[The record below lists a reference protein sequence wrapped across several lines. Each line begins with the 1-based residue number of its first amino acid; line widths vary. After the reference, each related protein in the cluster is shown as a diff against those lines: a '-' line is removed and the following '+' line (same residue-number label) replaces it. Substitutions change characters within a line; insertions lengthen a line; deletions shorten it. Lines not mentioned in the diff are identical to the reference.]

1 MKRLFCLLLAAVLC
15 AMTCFPV
22 TASAAKYAVSGT
34 DMTVELDDSQWYVFT
49 RDNVKDNPELEEFGL
64 TEEDMNKIFR
74 DDYAYMDAILFYGDV
89 DYVELFVR
97 KKAVDSGMVNLS
109 NYDDDEV
116 EELTEEL
123 AKKQGA
129 KDYEVFET
137 RYKFA
142 KLEYVDESLGYYLC
156 EFFTVVNKEGYT
168 LTFQSTFPYTDAE
181 YEEIER
187 IVRSVRFD
195 VDESLKEK
203 KPLTVNILRTTAVG
217 AVVGGAVG
225 GVMALINKK
234 KKKARNTDEVTPV

>member
-1 MKRLFCLLLAAVLC
+1 MKRLFCLLLAVALC
-15 AMTCFPV
+15 AMAYFPV

-74 DDYAYMDAILFYGDV
+74 DNYAYMDAILFYGDV

-137 RYKFA
+137 RYKYA

-217 AVVGGAVG
+217 AVVGGAAG

-234 KKKARNTDEVTPV
+234 KKKARNSDEVTPV